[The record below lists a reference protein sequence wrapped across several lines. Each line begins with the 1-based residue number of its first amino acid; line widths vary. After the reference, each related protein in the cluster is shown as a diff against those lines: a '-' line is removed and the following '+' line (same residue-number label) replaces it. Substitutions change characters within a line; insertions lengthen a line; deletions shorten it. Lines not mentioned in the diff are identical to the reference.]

1 MDTMWIIKIAIKLI
15 LGRLPFKHQLLRSLN
30 LFRHGKMDD
39 PAYAL
44 KIFRLHFKQA
54 PESLVVLELGP
65 GDSLASALIAKAHGA
80 KKVYLVDVGSYA
92 KQSVKSYQIMARQLE
107 QAGLKHLP
115 DMENITTI
123 DGMLEQCNA
132 EYLTNGLQG
141 LNKIPSASVDFIW
154 SHSVVEHIR
163 KRDFEKTFREL
174 HRILKD
180 DGQASHN
187 VNLQDHL
194 QHSLN
199 SLRFAESLWESD
211 FFAHSGFY
219 TNRLRCTESLKIMEK
234 AGFRVADL
242 NRGFWESLPLP
253 KTLLHPDFQHFS
265 DEELRTRTYS
275 VLLAKR

>member
-1 MDTMWIIKIAIKLI
+1 MFC
-15 LGRLPFKHQLLRSLN
+15 LPWFNESKKRTPCKGPTPNVIVFFYNFFGISGQNFTKKNLRCQN
-30 LFRHGKMDD
+30 IPKGFCLFYQIGNCC
-39 PAYAL
+39 
-44 KIFRLHFKQA
+44 
-54 PESLVVLELGP
+54 
-65 GDSLASALIAKAHGA
+65 
-80 KKVYLVDVGSYA
+80 
-92 KQSVKSYQIMARQLE
+92 QIMARQLE

-115 DMENITTI
+115 NMENITTI

-132 EYLTNGLQG
+132 EYLTNGLHS
-141 LNKIPSASVDFIW
+141 LNKIPNASVDFIW

-194 QHSLN
+194 QYSLN

-211 FFAHSGFY
+211 FFTHSGFY